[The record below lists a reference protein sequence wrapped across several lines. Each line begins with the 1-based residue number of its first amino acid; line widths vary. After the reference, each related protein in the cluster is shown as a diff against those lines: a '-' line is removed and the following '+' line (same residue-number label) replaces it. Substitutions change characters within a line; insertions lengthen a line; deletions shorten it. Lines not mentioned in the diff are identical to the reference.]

1 MKRTPGLYVTLQK
14 DGKIKRT
21 LVTNK
26 GETVLKETT
35 IGAELI
41 WFAELDYNSYL
52 DSLIKIE
59 ALAEKTE
66 DDNDPENYGTVYLDI
81 FDELLTEAN
90 ELVYDIEAA
99 HPVLGSLLRFDL
111 LDHTDKDDGTAMYV
125 YLTKTAICKQIAEP
139 IHFYIQLREVLEDLS
154 LGIPLDFKDRYATLA
169 QGLFSQTYTFTD
181 TLEMEYR
188 FRSTKNYF
196 QFLLMNY
203 LNSEPNIARC
213 HCCGQYFIPK
223 TRKATL
229 YCDRVV
235 KDGKTCKE
243 IAPAI
248 IHKNAVD
255 TDPVLKTYDR
265 TKHKMYKRYER
276 AYWSVDKLPKGISFD
291 KYLDWREPAAEARS
305 KYLSGELTA
314 EEALKIIEVND

>member
-1 MKRTPGLYVTLQK
+1 MKKIPGLYVTLQK
-14 DGKIKRT
+14 DGIIKRN

-26 GETVLKETT
+26 GETVLDETT

-41 WFAELDYNSYL
+41 WYAELDYRAYI

-59 ALAEKTE
+59 DLAEKTE
-66 DDNDPENYGTVYLDI
+66 DDDYPENYGTVYLDT

-111 LDHTDKDDGTAMYV
+111 LDHTKEDDGTPMYV
-125 YLTKTAICKQIAEP
+125 YLTKLAICSQIAEP
-139 IHFYIQLREVLEDLS
+139 VRFYILLREILEDLTF
-154 LGIPLDFKDRYATLA
+154 GVHLDFEDKYANLA
-169 QGLFSQTYTFTD
+169 QGAFVQSYTFTN

-188 FRSTKNYF
+188 FRSTKSYF

-203 LNSEPNIARC
+203 LNSEPNIACC

-223 TRKATL
+223 TRKTTL
-229 YCDRVV
+229 YCDRAISN
-235 KDGKTCKE
+235 GKTCKE
-243 IAPAI
+243 VAPAI
-248 IHKNAVD
+248 KHKISVD
-255 TDPVLKTYDR
+255 TDPVLKAYDR
-265 TKHKMYKRYER
+265 TKNKMYKRYER
-276 AYWSVDKLPKGISFD
+276 TTWTLEKLPKGISFE
-291 KYLDWREPAAEARS
+291 KYLDWREPAAVARD
-305 KYLSGELTA
+305 KYLKGELTA

>member
-14 DGKIKRT
+14 GGIIKRT

-26 GETVLKETT
+26 GETVLDETT

-41 WFAELDYNSYL
+41 WYAELDYNTYV

-59 ALAEKTE
+59 ELAEVTE
-66 DDNDPENYGTVYLDI
+66 SDDPDHYGEVDLDI
-81 FDELLTEAN
+81 FDALLTEAN

-99 HPVLGSLLRFDL
+99 FPALGSLLRFDL
-111 LDHTDKDDGTAMYV
+111 LDHAKEDDGTPMYV
-125 YLTKTAICKQIAEP
+125 YLTKSAICEQIAEP
-139 IHFYIQLREVLEDLS
+139 VHFYIQLREVLEDLS
-154 LGIPLDFKDRYATLA
+154 LGVPLDFEDKYANLA
-169 QGLFSQTYTFTD
+169 QGAFAQSYTFINA
-181 TLEMEYR
+181 LEMEYH
-188 FRSTKNYF
+188 FRSTKSYF

-229 YCDRVV
+229 YCDRVMR
-235 KDGKTCKE
+235 DGKTCKE
-243 IAPAI
+243 IAPSI
-248 IHKNAVD
+248 MHKNAVD
-255 TDPVLKTYDR
+255 TDPVLKVYDR

-276 AYWSVDKLPKGISFD
+276 AYYSLDQLPKGISFE
-291 KYLDWREPAAEARS
+291 KYLEWREPAAEART
-305 KYLSGELTA
+305 KYLKGELTA